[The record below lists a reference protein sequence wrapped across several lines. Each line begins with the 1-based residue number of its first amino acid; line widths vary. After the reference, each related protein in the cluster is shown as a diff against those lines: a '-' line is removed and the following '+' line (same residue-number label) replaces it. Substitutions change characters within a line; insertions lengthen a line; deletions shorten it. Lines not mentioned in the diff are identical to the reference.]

1 MTRLKYAL
9 LLLLLTACVERIRH
23 KPPPELE
30 LELRDKVSV
39 SMEQSGEDVLTVTLT
54 PSAGYGLMAPNVALT
69 GEGRLERYV
78 EASSILY
85 TARFSSPAEPSGPCG
100 NEPVSLALALHRQAG
115 NDRVTGGLTAYC
127 GPGQWH
133 GTPKRVLR
141 IAGTLPLDSVP

>member
-1 MTRLKYAL
+1 MTPLRYAL
-9 LLLLLTACVERIRH
+9 LLLLLSGCVERIRQ

-39 SMEQSGEDVLTVTLT
+39 SMEQAGDVLTVTLT

-69 GEGRLERYV
+69 GEGRLERFV

-85 TARFSSPAEPSGPCG
+85 TARFSSPAEPSGPCA
-100 NEPVSLALALHRQAG
+100 NQPVSLALALHRQAG

-127 GPGQWH
+127 GAGQWH

-141 IAGTLPLDSVP
+141 IAGSLPIDDTL